1 MTTPSEEHPCRADRR
16 TFLERLWGV
25 VWLGVAAVLLYPL
38 LRFLGYHAPRQP
50 KLIKVHKEPPVGGF
64 VVEHDFILFVGEK
77 GPWAVSRKCTHLGC
91 RLNYKE
97 NEQLLLCPCHQS
109 RFTVAGR
116 RISGP
121 ARRDLPTF
129 GVARM
134 AEQEGKGYVV
144 TL

>member
-1 MTTPSEEHPCRADRR
+1 MI
-16 TFLERLWGV
+16 
-25 VWLGVAAVLLYPL
+25 WLGVAAALVYPL

-50 KLIKVHKEPPVGGF
+50 RLVKIHKTPLVGGF
-64 VVEHDFILFVGEK
+64 VVEHDFILFVGEQ

-97 NEQLLLCPCHQS
+97 KEQLLLCPCHQS

-121 ARRDLPTF
+121 AQKDLPTF
-129 GVARM
+129 HVTRM

>member
-1 MTTPSEEHPCRADRR
+1 MTVSPEEHRCCAGRRA
-16 TFLERLWGV
+16 FLERMWGV
-25 VWLGVAAVLLYPL
+25 VQFGVAVALVYPL

-50 KLIKVHKEPPVGGF
+50 RLVKVNKEPPAGGF
-64 VVEHDFILFVGEK
+64 VVEHDFILFVGEQ

-97 NEQLLLCPCHQS
+97 KEQLLLCPCHQS
-109 RFTVAGR
+109 RFTTAGK

-121 ARRDLPTF
+121 ARRDLPRF
-129 GVARM
+129 SVARM

>member
-1 MTTPSEEHPCRADRR
+1 MAASPESQPCCHDRR
-16 TFLERLWGV
+16 AFLARVWSV
-25 VWLGVAAVLLYPL
+25 VQLGIAAALVYPL

-50 KLIKVHKEPPVGGF
+50 RVVKIHKEPPVGGF
-64 VVEHDFILFVGEK
+64 AVEHDFILFVGAQ

-97 NEQLLLCPCHQS
+97 KEQLLLCPCHQS
-109 RFTVAGR
+109 RFTVAGK

-121 ARRDLPTF
+121 AKKDLPTF
-129 GVARM
+129 QVTRM

>member
-1 MTTPSEEHPCRADRR
+1 MHPSSTDQIEDAGRR
-16 TFLERLWGV
+16 TFLQRSWSV
-25 VWLGVAAVLLYPL
+25 VQVGAAAALVYPL

-50 KLIKVHKEPPVGGF
+50 RLVKVFQDLPPGGF
-64 VVEHDFILFVGEK
+64 LVEHDFILFIDEQ

-97 NEQLLLCPCHQS
+97 NEKLLLCPCHQS
-109 RFTVAGR
+109 RFTTAGQ

-121 ARRDLPTF
+121 AQRDLPVYQVT
-129 GVARM
+129 RL

>member
-1 MTTPSEEHPCRADRR
+1 MTASPEEKSCCPGRRA
-16 TFLERLWGV
+16 FLERCWV
-25 VWLGVAAVLLYPL
+25 AVQLGIVAALVYPL

-50 KLIKVHKEPPVGGF
+50 RLIKIHKEPAVGGF
-64 VVEHDFILFVGEK
+64 VVEHDFILFVGEQ

-97 NEQLLLCPCHQS
+97 KEQLLLCPCHQS
-109 RFTVAGR
+109 RFTVAGK

-121 ARRDLPTF
+121 AKKDLPTLS
-129 GVARM
+129 VARM